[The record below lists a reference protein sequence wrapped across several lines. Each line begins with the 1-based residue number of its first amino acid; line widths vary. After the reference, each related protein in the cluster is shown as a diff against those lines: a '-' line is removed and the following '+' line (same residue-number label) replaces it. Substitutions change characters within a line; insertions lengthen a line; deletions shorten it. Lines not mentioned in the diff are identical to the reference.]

1 MCEREDDRDRAG
13 QDPAG
18 DSPREGLS
26 DAELHRRRRIVVGV
40 AVVALALIVLFCWQ
54 YVPGLIAWVSDP
66 AAVRA
71 FVAERPLLSRL
82 ALMGINALQIFLAFL
97 PGEPVELA
105 FGYAFGF
112 WQGTALC
119 LVATGLAS
127 AAVYLAVRRWGWSIV
142 GLFFDRSQLERYKWL
157 RDSRRLELLMLVVF
171 LIPGTPKDWLTY
183 FAGLTR
189 VRFWPMLA
197 IATLGRIPSIVT
209 STIAASAVGDGD
221 LHVAVIAVVVAAL
234 LAVAGGWAYKRIEA
248 RHAEADAAEGGDG
261 PEA

>member
-1 MCEREDDRDRAG
+1 MADERRRD
-13 QDPAG
+13 AG
-18 DSPREGLS
+18 DGAPGPEGIS
-26 DAELHRRRRIVVGV
+26 DAELHRRRRIVIGV
-40 AVVALALIVLFCWQ
+40 AVALAAVIALLCWR

-71 FVAERPLLSRL
+71 FVAERPVLSRL

-112 WQGTALC
+112 WEGTGLC
-119 LVATGLAS
+119 LLATGLAS

-157 RDSRRLELLMLVVF
+157 RDARRLELLMLIVF

-189 VRFWPMLA
+189 VRFPAMLA
-197 IATLGRIPSIVT
+197 ISTLGRIPSIVT
-209 STIAASAVGDGD
+209 STIAAAAVGDGD
-221 LHVAVIAVVVAAL
+221 LHIAAIAIVVAVL

-248 RHAEADAAEGGDG
+248 RHAAADAAEGGDG
-261 PEA
+261 AEA